1 MTQQNPPLAGRA
13 RLTRAAHL
21 FKAITRQHHLELVP
35 ILRPLLPDDAVVF
48 DVGAHAGQ
56 MAKLFAGM
64 APRGKVYAF
73 EPGAYALSILRPM
86 VRLRGRGRIAIEPI
100 AFGAEPGTLTLTT
113 PIKRSGS
120 LGFGLSHLGSAADAG
135 PAYSHPA
142 PVETIDRYVAANAID
157 RLDLIKADIEGWEM
171 RMLQGAAETLV
182 RLRPVVF
189 LEVVDA
195 YLARA
200 GDSRAGLWTFMRR
213 LGYRPFRLAPGLPEF
228 APEADGDVVWRHP
241 GAGT

>member
-1 MTQQNPPLAGRA
+1 MNQQNPPLAGRA

-21 FKAITRQHHLELVP
+21 FKAVTRQHHLELIP
-35 ILRPLLPDDAVVF
+35 ILQPLLPRDAVVF

-56 MAKLFAGM
+56 MAKLFARM

-73 EPGAYALSILRPM
+73 EPGAYALSILGPM
-86 VRLRGRGRIAIEPI
+86 VRLKGRGRIAIEPI
-100 AFGAEPGTLTLTT
+100 AFGGEPGTLTLNT

-120 LGFGLSHLGSAADAG
+120 LGFGLSHLGETAEAG
-135 PAYSHPA
+135 QVYSHLVT
-142 PVETIDRYVAANAID
+142 VETIDRYVAANAID

-171 RMLQGAAETLV
+171 RMLQGAAETLA

-200 GDSRAGLWTFMRR
+200 GDSRAALWKFMNA
-213 LGYRPFRLAPGLPEF
+213 LDYRPFRLAPGLPEF
-228 APEADGDVVWRHP
+228 APQADGDVVWIYA
-241 GAGT
+241 GAGA